1 MDNYTKK
8 LRMKREELR
17 IDSFL
22 DDYLQ
27 GKHPIEQLKWEL
39 PSEGELDRDEALF
52 DALLAS
58 RQFSPNAS
66 DGSPLL
72 WRGRGRLFWSIAAV
86 LIAVVALF
94 TWWIVKPQQPTQ
106 LAEMT
111 EEPVKQKDMT
121 KVIEEDG
128 VDNSQTKHVKLA
140 NLTREVDKV
149 SVPRSKAKQVKSS
162 LPKGKGASSQQFT
175 PPLEGPGEAVP
186 SPDVKTH
193 PVLASA
199 ADSLYYYLTLLENQ
213 MGDCRDS
220 TCLAELTGLM
230 RADERIKNLVNKIIN
245 KQVET
250 AYQEEYLV
258 DTTTRYIP
266 L

>member
-1 MDNYTKK
+1 MNNYTKK

-22 DDYLQ
+22 DGYLQ
-27 GKHPIEQLKWEL
+27 GKHPIEQEKWEL
-39 PSEGELDRDEALF
+39 PTESELDRDEALF
-52 DALLAS
+52 DALLAEKRNGPRFTKS
-58 RQFSPNAS
+58 MGKA
-66 DGSPLL
+66 LL
-72 WRGRGRLFWSIAAV
+72 AIAAV

-94 TWWIVKPQQPTQ
+94 TWWNFKPQQPTQ
-106 LAEMT
+106 LAEKT
-111 EEPVKQKDMT
+111 EKPVEQKDT
-121 KVIEEDG
+121 PKVIEKRD
-128 VDNSQTKHVKLA
+128 VVKTQTSNVTIANVKRDNRKRQTSRLESSQPTIA
-140 NLTREVDKV
+140 DKV
-149 SVPRSKAKQVKSS
+149 QT
-162 LPKGKGASSQQFT
+162 ASET
-175 PPLEGPGEAVP
+175 
-186 SPDVKTH
+186 
-193 PVLASA
+193 PVLTNA

-230 RADERIKNLVNKIIN
+230 RADERIKDLVNKIIH

>member
-27 GKHPIEQLKWEL
+27 GKHPIEQEKWEL
-39 PSEGELDRDEALF
+39 PTDDELDRDEALF
-52 DALLAS
+52 DALLTENKKAS
-58 RQFSPNAS
+58 
-66 DGSPLL
+66 LL
-72 WRGRGRLFWSIAAV
+72 GGRFGEGLFVAAAV
-86 LIAVVALF
+86 LIAAVALF
-94 TWWIVKPQQPTQ
+94 TWWNFKPQQPTQ
-106 LAEMT
+106 LAET
-111 EEPVKQKDMT
+111 TTKPLVKEVPQSEPQAAQPTLNNQITQNNQISQSPQKT
-121 KVIEEDG
+121 PITQKTPKTPS
-128 VDNSQTKHVKLA
+128 NQKTPTTL
-140 NLTREVDKV
+140 
-149 SVPRSKAKQVKSS
+149 KAPAPQ
-162 LPKGKGASSQQFT
+162 ASSAH
-175 PPLEGPGEAVP
+175 E
-186 SPDVKTH
+186 

-199 ADSLYYYLTLLENQ
+199 ADSLYYYLTQLENQ

-220 TCLAELTGLM
+220 ACLAELTGLM
-230 RADERIKNLVNKIIN
+230 RADERIKDLVNKIIH

>member
-1 MDNYTKK
+1 MNNYTKK
-8 LRMKREELR
+8 LRKKREELR

-27 GKHPIEQLKWEL
+27 GKHPIEQEKWEL
-39 PSEGELDRDEALF
+39 PTESELDRDEALF
-52 DALLAS
+52 DALLDEKKNGPRFTRSMGKA
-58 RQFSPNAS
+58 
-66 DGSPLL
+66 LL
-72 WRGRGRLFWSIAAV
+72 AIAAV

-94 TWWIVKPQQPTQ
+94 TWWNFKPQQPTQ
-106 LAEMT
+106 LAEKT
-111 EEPVKQKDMT
+111 EKPVEQKDT
-121 KVIEEDG
+121 PKVIEK
-128 VDNSQTKHVKLA
+128 DNVNESPTKHVKLA

-149 SVPRSKAKQVKSS
+149 NVPRSKTTRVK
-162 LPKGKGASSQQFT
+162 PAEEPQPQT
-175 PPLEGPGEAVP
+175 EAV
-186 SPDVKTH
+186 
-193 PVLASA
+193 VLTSA
-199 ADSLYYYLTLLENQ
+199 ADSLYYYLTQLENQ

-230 RADERIKNLVNKIIN
+230 RADERIKDLVNKIIN

>member
-1 MDNYTKK
+1 MNNYTKK

-17 IDSFL
+17 IESFL

-27 GKHPIEQLKWEL
+27 GKHPIEQEKWEL
-39 PSEGELDRDEALF
+39 PTESELDRDEALF
-52 DALLAS
+52 DALLDEKRNGPRFTRSMGKA
-58 RQFSPNAS
+58 
-66 DGSPLL
+66 LL
-72 WRGRGRLFWSIAAV
+72 AIAAV

-94 TWWIVKPQQPTQ
+94 TWWNFKPQRPTQ
-106 LAEMT
+106 LAEKT
-111 EEPVKQKDMT
+111 EKPVEQKDTT

-128 VDNSQTKHVKLA
+128 VDKSQTKHVKLA
-140 NLTREVDKV
+140 NATRDV
-149 SVPRSKAKQVKSS
+149 SKDHVSHSKTPRVTSAEEPQ
-162 LPKGKGASSQQFT
+162 PQT
-175 PPLEGPGEAVP
+175 EAV
-186 SPDVKTH
+186 
-193 PVLASA
+193 VLASA
-199 ADSLYYYLTLLENQ
+199 ADSLYYDLTQLENQ

-230 RADERIKNLVNKIIN
+230 RADERIKDLVNKIIH

>member
-1 MDNYTKK
+1 MNNYTKK
-8 LRMKREELR
+8 LRKKREELR

-27 GKHPIEQLKWEL
+27 GKHPIEQEKWEL
-39 PSEGELDRDEALF
+39 PTESELDRDEALF
-52 DALLAS
+52 DALLAEKRNGPRFTRS
-58 RQFSPNAS
+58 MGKA
-66 DGSPLL
+66 LL
-72 WRGRGRLFWSIAAV
+72 AIAAV

-94 TWWIVKPQQPTQ
+94 TWWNFKPQQPTQ
-106 LAEMT
+106 LAEKT
-111 EEPVKQKDMT
+111 EKPVEQKDT
-121 KVIEEDG
+121 PKVIEKDD
-128 VDNSQTKHVKLA
+128 VDESQTKHVKLA

-149 SVPRSKAKQVKSS
+149 SVPRSKATQVK
-162 LPKGKGASSQQFT
+162 PAEEPQPQT
-175 PPLEGPGEAVP
+175 EAV
-186 SPDVKTH
+186 
-193 PVLASA
+193 VLASA
-199 ADSLYYYLTLLENQ
+199 ADSLYYYLTQLENQ

-230 RADERIKNLVNKIIN
+230 RADERIKDLVNKIIH

-250 AYQEEYLV
+250 AYKEEYLV